1 MQKYNVYLFDFDYT
15 IANAEASILNCYRTV
30 ILRHGYADVEDE
42 LIKRGIGRGVADIFK
57 TLTGETDA
65 GLLEQYRSEF
75 IAEADLSMADNTFL
89 YPHVIP
95 TLRKIKQLGAKTGI
109 VSNKISRRIRQ
120 TLEYYDI
127 GDLIDIVIGSEDMSE
142 LKPSPAGIF
151 TALEKL
157 GAGPDDVMYIGDSL
171 IDAET
176 AGNAKVAFTA
186 VTTGAT
192 AAEEFDSFTKT
203 AVIRNLSELDLQ

>member
-1 MQKYNVYLFDFDYT
+1 VQKYNVYLFDFDYT

-42 LIKRGIGRGVADIFK
+42 LIKRSIGRGVADIFR

-65 GLLEQYRSEF
+65 ALLEQYRSEF

-95 TLRKIKQLGAKTGI
+95 TLRKLKSFGAETGI
-109 VSNKISRRIRQ
+109 VSNKISRRIWQ
-120 TLEYYDI
+120 TLMYYCI
-127 GDLIDIVIGSEDMSE
+127 EDLIDVVIGSEDMSE
-142 LKPSPAGIF
+142 LKPSPAGIY
-151 TALEKL
+151 TAIEML
-157 GAGPDDVMYIGDSL
+157 GSVRDNVMYIGDSI
-171 IDAET
+171 IDAKT
-176 AGNAKVAFTA
+176 AENAGVAFTA

-192 AAEEFDSFTKT
+192 AAEEFDGFQKVG
-203 AVIRNLSELDLQ
+203 VIRNLSELVF